1 MNVLAPAKIN
11 LHLRV
16 GRRRDDG
23 FHPLLTWMCAVGLFD
38 ILTIDPAATP
48 VAQESPG
55 EPAGPP
61 AVPPSRSGAPTVVLR
76 CDRTDL
82 PRGEDNLV
90 VKVAQ
95 SFAAEVPGSRPVCIA
110 LTKRIPVGAGLGG
123 GSSDAAATLAGLNRL
138 WGADWPA
145 DRLSAFAARFG
156 SDVPFF
162 FHGPSSACR
171 GRGEFVRPVPAPKA
185 AWALLAMPP
194 FGLAT
199 RDVYGR
205 FDETGLGDDDALAEA
220 REPDWDEWSRLGA
233 RDLLARVG
241 NDLEPAAFS
250 LSPPLAA
257 LREAL
262 ERRLG
267 RPVRMSGSGST
278 LFTLYDAAEEADAK
292 AAAGEVSDADGTR
305 AEVVSV
311 ARASGIEWVM

>member
-1 MNVLAPAKIN
+1 MNILAPAKIN

-16 GRRRDDG
+16 GRRREDG

-38 ILTIDPAATP
+38 IVKLQPARPNEGVSA
-48 VAQESPG
+48 
-55 EPAGPP
+55 PAGG
-61 AVPPSRSGAPTVVLR
+61 VEFE

-82 PRGEDNLV
+82 PRGDDNLV
-90 VKVAQ
+90 VKVARG
-95 SFAAEVPGSRPVCIA
+95 FAAEVVGSRPVCIA

-138 WGADWPA
+138 WGANWSA
-145 DRLSAFAARFG
+145 DRLSEFAARFG

-162 FHGPSSACR
+162 LHGPSAACR
-171 GRGEFVRPVPAPKA
+171 GRGEVVRTVPAPRPT
-185 AWALLAMPP
+185 WALLAMPP

-199 RDVYGR
+199 RDVYAR
-205 FDETGLGDDDALAEA
+205 FDEMGLGDDDALAEA
-220 REPDWDEWSRLGA
+220 REPDWHEWARLGA
-233 RDLLARVG
+233 RDLSARVG

-267 RPVRMSGSGST
+267 RRVRMSGSGST

-292 AAAGEVSDADGTR
+292 AAAGEIDDAVGVRTR
-305 AEVVSV
+305 LVEA
-311 ARASGIEWVM
+311 GIEWVF